1 MEFFMERKLGV
12 TEARE
17 KFKDIVDQVQYRGDT
32 YIISK
37 HGKPAAAVVP
47 VEVYEN
53 WKNERKAFFDVVR
66 EIQSVNA
73 DVNPEQVWN
82 DVLSDQQ
89 DLRSS

>member
-1 MEFFMERKLGV
+1 MERKLGV

-17 KFKDIVDQVQYRGDT
+17 KFRDIVDQVQYRGDT
-32 YIISK
+32 YVISK

-47 VEVYEN
+47 MEVYEN
-53 WKNERKAFFDVVR
+53 WRKERQAFFNAVR

-73 DVNPEQVWN
+73 DVDPEQVWQ
-82 DVLSDQQ
+82 DVLSAQQ

>member
-1 MEFFMERKLGV
+1 MERKLGV

-17 KFKDIVDQVQYRGDT
+17 KFRDIVDQVQYRGDA

-53 WKNERKAFFDVVR
+53 WKKERQAFFAALR

-73 DVNPEQVWN
+73 DVDPEQVWQE
-82 DVLSDQQ
+82 VLSAQQ
-89 DLRSS
+89 ALRSS

>member
-1 MEFFMERKLGV
+1 MERKLGV

-47 VEVYEN
+47 MEVYEN
-53 WKNERKAFFDVVR
+53 WKNERKAFFNAVR

-73 DVNPEQVWN
+73 DVDPERVWQ
-82 DVLSDQQ
+82 DVLSAQHDA
-89 DLRSS
+89 RSS

>member
-1 MEFFMERKLGV
+1 MERKLGV

-32 YIISK
+32 YVISK

-53 WKNERKAFFDVVR
+53 WKQERQAFFAALR

-73 DVNPEQVWN
+73 DVDPEQVWQ
-82 DVLSDQQ
+82 DVLSAQQ
-89 DLRSS
+89 DLRASK

>member
-1 MEFFMERKLGV
+1 MERKLGV

-32 YIISK
+32 YVISK

-47 VEVYEN
+47 IEVYEN
-53 WKNERKAFFDVVR
+53 WKNERKAFFNAVR

-73 DVNPEQVWN
+73 DVDSEQVWK
-82 DVLSDQQ
+82 DVLSAQQ